1 MEESIKIIK
10 RNNVFKVKISL
21 LAIKPI
27 SVITK
32 KATAPIIAPT
42 KKPRLPIFLE
52 AKKKLQVCRHLKKWL
67 QTVVKIHNRPLK
79 NT

>member
-1 MEESIKIIK
+1 MEESIKMIK

-52 AKKKLQVCRHLKKWL
+52 AKKEVTSVPTPKEMVA
-67 QTVVKIHNRPLK
+67 NSGE
-79 NT
+79 NS